1 MAKERRGFW
10 SKFFRKPDKQLTYSI
25 EDILSGRTPIFSN
38 GFGENIYASDVV
50 QQAIYSVVT
59 ELKKL
64 DPVHIR
70 KTEGASDYVAVGGNI
85 QNVLDAPN
93 PLMTTSDFIE
103 KVAWTLL
110 LNYNAFIYPVWEGNT
125 LKGLYPLQP
134 STVEFDPDYGGSG
147 KTWVRLHFPNGYIG
161 DLPYDDLIHLRYRFS
176 VSEFMG
182 GNEKGQPDFE
192 PLLETL
198 KLNDILLKGLAKS
211 LNIQTAINGVIKIKT
226 MQNYAE
232 QIAKVKEFEQK
243 LQANESG
250 FLPIDIS
257 AEYTP
262 ITKQVNLLDEKV
274 LEFIDRKILRNWGVS
289 IAIVNGDY
297 TTAQYEAFY
306 QKAIEHIVKSWSQA
320 FTKGIFTKHAA
331 QGFKNQI
338 RFYEKEMIF
347 LSMDQK
353 IRAIDLL
360 QDSASCMKNEVRG
373 WLGLRPLKELEGQI
387 ASSSNKNNAMNN
399 EQDDGSNNNGGAE
412 EDPAPQEDDED
423 GGVSDE

>member
-10 SKFFRKPDKQLTYSI
+10 SKVFRKPDKQIVYDLD
-25 EDILSGRTPIFSN
+25 DILSGRTPIFEN
-38 GFGENIYASDVV
+38 GFSENIYASDVV
-50 QQAIYSVVT
+50 QQAIYSIVT

-70 KTEGASDYVAVGGNI
+70 QVEGSNDVTPVGGNI

-134 STVEFDPDYGGSG
+134 SVVEFDLNYGNTG
-147 KTWVRLHFPNGYIG
+147 KAWVRFHFPNGYVG
-161 DLPYDDLIHLRYRFS
+161 DVPYDDIIHLRYRFS
-176 VSEFMG
+176 LSEFMG
-182 GNEKGQPDFE
+182 GNAEGKPDFE
-192 PLLETL
+192 PLKRTLE
-198 KLNDILLKGLAKS
+198 LNDVLLKGLAKS
-211 LNIQTAINGVIKIKT
+211 LHIQTAINGVVKIKT
-226 MQNYAE
+226 MQNKEE
-232 QIAKVKEFEQK
+232 QMAKVREFEQK
-243 LQANESG
+243 LMANESG
-250 FLPIDIS
+250 LLPIDIS
-257 AEYTP
+257 AEYIP
-262 ITKQVNLLDEKV
+262 IAKQVNLLDEKV
-274 LEFIDRKILRNWGVS
+274 LEFIDRKILRTFGVS
-289 IAIVNGDY
+289 IPIVNGDY

-306 QKAIEHIVKSWSQA
+306 QKTLEPIVKSLSQA

-353 IRAIDLL
+353 LKAIDLL
-360 QDSASCMKNEVRG
+360 QDSASCLKNEVRG
-373 WLGLRPLKELEGQI
+373 WLGLRPLPELEGQI

-399 EQDDGSNNNGGAE
+399 EDGGQAATNANDEGGATT
-412 EDPAPQEDDED
+412 DE
-423 GGVSDE
+423 